1 MKLGTLALGV
11 ALCLGLS
18 IAPRSAGAK
27 AFHFVVAAGHTPS
40 FLWVEM
46 LRDEFIPEVDRR
58 LAERGEHSIR
68 WTQAYGGTVAKL
80 GGVLESVEVGLVEI
94 GFVATVFEAPK
105 LPLQNITYMTPFGP
119 DDPRMIAKVLLDLQ
133 REVPAM
139 QDAFGDHNTVFLAA
153 TTIENYD
160 LYTREPVRRFADLQG
175 RKLLAPG
182 PAANWLRGTGAVAV
196 SGDLSTYYN
205 DLSTGVADGVLT
217 IATGAWGSKLFEVV
231 PYRTPVGLGAQF
243 VGAVVINRKMWRSLP
258 SEVQTIFEEVGVAFS
273 ERQAEA
279 QQARAEEVLR
289 AMHERG
295 LTTLP
300 FPVAEREAWARA
312 LPDVA
317 GHWARQLDARGLRAS
332 EVLRVYTQRVRA
344 HGFPILRS
352 WGSSATEPRP

>member
-1 MKLGTLALGV
+1 MLCF
-11 ALCLGLS
+11 CLGL
-18 IAPRSAGAK
+18 APRHSGAEN
-27 AFHFVVAAGHTPS
+27 FDFVVATGHTPS

-58 LAERGEHSIR
+58 LAEGGNHRVR

-119 DDPRMIAKVLLDLQ
+119 DDPRIIAKLLLDLQ
-133 REVPAM
+133 REMPAM
-139 QDAFGDHNTVFLAA
+139 QNAFGDHNTVFLAA

-160 LYTREPVRRFADLQG
+160 LYTRRPVRRFVDLRG
-175 RKLLAPG
+175 LKLLAPG

-217 IATGAWGSKLFEVV
+217 IATGAWGSKLFEVA

-243 VGAVVINRKMWRSLP
+243 VGAVVINRKVWRSLP
-258 SEVQTIFEEVGVAFS
+258 EPMREILQDVGAAFS
-273 ERQAEA
+273 RRQAEA
-279 QQARAEEVLR
+279 QQARAVEVLA
-289 AMHERG
+289 AMHDRG
-295 LTTLP
+295 LETLS
-300 FPVAEREAWARA
+300 FPEEERAAWAEA

-317 GHWARQLDARGLRAS
+317 GDWAERLDARGLRAT
-332 EVLRVYTQRVRA
+332 ELLGVYTERVEA
-344 HGFPILRS
+344 YGVPLLRPWVS
-352 WGSSATEPRP
+352 R